1 MPGKYFIPSIL
12 VIATLLIACGPK
24 AENNTEKQVTIS
36 RSSPASITEAAQ
48 LEEFPSVPPED
59 CPITVPQDP
68 PFVPPPP
75 YDQLGLDGEFWHGS
89 NSLWTAVRRN
99 GTWEGLPLYQGGY
112 IQKVFW
118 WREGYD
124 REAESEPA
132 LLVAAERIDAK
143 APPGES
149 SEATNASAGDIG
161 TAMLVG
167 VNLPTPG
174 CWKITGNYGNSV
186 SSFVVWV
193 VP

>member
-1 MPGKYFIPSIL
+1 MPGKYFVPSIL
-12 VIATLLIACGPK
+12 VIATLLIACEPK

-36 RSSPASITEAAQ
+36 RSSPASISEAAQ
-48 LEEFPSVPPED
+48 PEEFPSVPPED

-75 YDQLGLDGEFWHGS
+75 YDHLGFDGEFWHGS

-99 GTWEGLPLYQGGY
+99 GAWESLPLYQGGY

-124 REAESEPA
+124 WEAESEPA
-132 LLVAAERIDAK
+132 LMVTAERIDAK

-149 SEATNASAGDIG
+149 SEATNASSGDIG

-174 CWKITGNYGNSV
+174 CWKITGRYKEQEL
-186 SSFVVWV
+186 SFIVWV
-193 VP
+193 TP